1 MASAATATAPAAP
14 TVKRREDVYSMLE
27 EIVGRKIADLAEQR
41 KTEREERRSEMA
53 DMIAA
58 MNGAQQKAAQ
68 KPDAGMSFGRYMR
81 CLALTRGDTGKAA
94 DFCKTKLGDN
104 YVAKYL
110 GETSFGAGGAL
121 VPPEFA
127 QEIIPAL
134 RANSVIRQFN
144 PRIMPMSRGT
154 LTVPYIDTGASA
166 GYVGEG
172 ANIAKSDAT
181 TGQLNLSWKKLAVIS
196 PVSNDLI
203 RDASPLA
210 DQVVRDD
217 VVRAM
222 AEREDAAFIRDDGT
236 QNKPKGMRYWA
247 LSAGV
252 KNETN
257 AATGSNNSTTA
268 EITADLGGV
277 IRRTMD
283 NKVPMSRCG
292 WVYSPRNWQRFVTER
307 TTTGDLIW
315 EPEMRQ
321 GMLMGYP
328 FKVSQQ
334 IPTNLAT
341 PVASS
346 STELYFS
353 CFGELVIGEAT
364 ELEVAVFDGAAYHD
378 GSNIISGV
386 SQDQTVIRAIAR
398 HDFGSRYRG
407 KDIQVVLN
415 TWGPA

>member
-1 MASAATATAPAAP
+1 MSSAAATP
-14 TVKRREDVYSMLE
+14 TVKTREHVYSMLE
-27 EIVGRKIADLAEQR
+27 EIVGKKMSEIVEQR
-41 KTEREERRSEMA
+41 KAEREERKSEMA

-58 MNGAQQKAAQ
+58 MGSANSNREAVKRN
-68 KPDAGMSFGRYMR
+68 PSMDFGRYMR
-81 CLALTRGDTGKAA
+81 CLAMTRGDTGKSA
-94 DFCKTKLGDN
+94 DYCKQKLGDN

-127 QEIIPAL
+127 AEIIPAL
-134 RANSVIRQFN
+134 RANSVMRSLN
-144 PRIMPMSRGT
+144 PRLMPMPRGN
-154 LTVPYIDTGASA
+154 LTVPFISTGAQA
-166 GYVGEG
+166 AYVGEG
-172 ANIAKSDAT
+172 ANITKSDAA
-181 TGQLNLSWKKLAVIS
+181 TGQLVLSARKLAVTC

-217 VVRAM
+217 IVRSM

-247 LSAGV
+247 ASAGV
-252 KNETN
+252 NNETN
-257 AATGSNNSTTA
+257 VATGSNNSTTA
-268 EITADLGGV
+268 EITKDLGGA
-277 IRRTMD
+277 IRRSMD
-283 NKVPMSRCG
+283 NKVPMTRCA
-292 WVYSPRNWQRFVTER
+292 WVFSPRNWQRFSTER

-334 IPTNLAT
+334 IPTNLST

-346 STELYFS
+346 STECYFS
-353 CFGELVIGEAT
+353 CFDGLVIGESQ
-364 ELEVAVFDGAAYHD
+364 ELEVAVFDGATYHD
-378 GSNIISGV
+378 GTNLVSGL
-386 SQDQTVIRAIAR
+386 SQDQTVIRAITR

-407 KDIQVVLN
+407 LDIQVILN